1 MVSAV
6 RCVLATLSALVLSAG
21 SASAATRY
29 VFTTFTGDAADKQRL
44 SVYTS
49 TDGLNFKALGN
60 ETYAGPT
67 GVLRDP
73 TIMKH
78 SDGKYYIAY
87 TLQSW
92 TTNSTSFALASS
104 TDLRKWT
111 FVKEVPSGVPN
122 TRMTWAP
129 EWFKDGDSI
138 HLLVNIDTTNP
149 QNAFRT
155 YAFKAKDDTLLTWD
169 APVPIGIGPNYID
182 TFVVK
187 QGATYHAFTKDESTK
202 FIEHATASALT
213 GPWEFTGKRDWAGWG
228 EGKEGIALFQL
239 DNGDWRMFLDCY
251 GNCGFLYSTSTDL
264 MQWSRTNTVPG
275 GLSGTVRH
283 GTVLR
288 EEIGGGAGGAGGSS
302 SGGAGG
308 TSSGGASS
316 GGSSSSSGG
325 TSLGAGGSGG
335 TSLGAGGAAAT
346 SGGYSATLGGA
357 SGSANNGSGGAA
369 PSNGGS
375 AAGGVA
381 QTNGGASGG
390 TPATAGGATAVAMKR
405 DEDGGCNFGRS
416 RASNAAYVGLAL
428 VLGLSLRRGRRRNS
442 AAGEE

>member
-1 MVSAV
+1 MLSIA
-6 RCVLATLSALVLSAG
+6 RCALAGLGSLLLVAG
-21 SASAATRY
+21 SANAATRY

-49 TDGLNFKALGN
+49 SDGLNFKALGN

-78 SDGKYYIAY
+78 SDGRYYIAY

-111 FVKEVPSGVPN
+111 FVKEVPSGIPN

-138 HLLVNIDTTNP
+138 YLLVNIDTTNP

-187 QGATYHAFTKDESTK
+187 QGTTYHAFTKDESTK

-213 GPWEFTGKRDWAGWG
+213 GPWQFIGKRDWAGWG
-228 EGKEGIALFQL
+228 EGKEGIGLFQL

-251 GNCGFLYSTSTDL
+251 GNCGFLYSTSKDL
-264 MQWSRTNTVPG
+264 MQWSSTNTVPG
-275 GLSGTVRH
+275 GLSGVVRH

-288 EEIGGGAGGAGGSS
+288 EEMGGGAGGITGAGGASAGGS
-302 SGGAGG
+302 GG
-308 TSSGGASS
+308 TSSGGAFS
-316 GGSSSSSGG
+316 GGASSA
-325 TSLGAGGSGG
+325 GAATGGSG
-335 TSLGAGGAAAT
+335 SVSVGAGGAIGT
-346 SGGYSATLGGA
+346 SGGYTAASGGA
-357 SGSANNGSGGAA
+357 SGSANNGLGGSA
-369 PSNGGS
+369 PSYGGS
-375 AAGGVA
+375 AAGGVI

-390 TPATAGGATAVAMKR
+390 TLATLAGATAVVTKR
-405 DEDGGCNFGRS
+405 DDGGCQLGRS
-416 RASNAAYVGLAL
+416 RSTNAPYIGLAL
-428 VLGLSLRRGRRRNS
+428 VLSLSLRRVRRRGS
-442 AAGEE
+442 STSEK